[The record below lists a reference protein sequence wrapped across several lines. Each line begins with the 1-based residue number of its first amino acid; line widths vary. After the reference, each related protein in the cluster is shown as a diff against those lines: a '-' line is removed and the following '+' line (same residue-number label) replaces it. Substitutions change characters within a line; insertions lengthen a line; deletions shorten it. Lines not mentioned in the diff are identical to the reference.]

1 MTTPDLA
8 HDLDLV
14 CLSHLRW
21 NSVFQ
26 RPQHLLT
33 RFASRRRV
41 FYIEEPVIADGEPT
55 LRLTSHAG
63 VTIATPQL
71 PPRIASGPDRD
82 AAMRRLLDDCLTRHH
97 VRRFIAWYYT
107 PMALAFSAHLA
118 ADLVVYDCMDE
129 LSAFAQAPP
138 AMRTFETALFARA
151 DVVFTGG
158 RSLYESKRTC
168 HRNVHAMPSSVDVP
182 HFATARRAALDPDDQ
197 QPIGRPRLGYFGVID
212 ERMDL
217 PLLAAVA
224 DARPEWQI
232 VMLGPVVKIDPATL
246 PQRPNLHYLGPKR
259 YEELPR
265 YIGFWN
271 VALMPF
277 ARNESTR
284 FISPT
289 KTPEYLAAGK
299 PVVSTSIRDVVRP
312 YGKRGLVR
320 IADEPADFVR
330 ACAEAMDEDP
340 VARMMAADAFLKT
353 TSWDRTWAQMC
364 RLMVL
369 AHQARRTAS
378 RAALGVAAPGA
389 EPTSTPHL
397 SA

>member
-138 AMRTFETALFARA
+138 AI
-151 DVVFTGG
+151 
-158 RSLYESKRTC
+158 RSYEAAEQRRC
-168 HRNVHAMPSSVDVP
+168 RVHRRP
-182 HFATARRAALDPDDQ
+182 
-197 QPIGRPRLGYFGVID
+197 QPL
-212 ERMDL
+212 
-217 PLLAAVA
+217 
-224 DARPEWQI
+224 
-232 VMLGPVVKIDPATL
+232 
-246 PQRPNLHYLGPKR
+246 
-259 YEELPR
+259 
-265 YIGFWN
+265 
-271 VALMPF
+271 
-277 ARNESTR
+277 
-284 FISPT
+284 
-289 KTPEYLAAGK
+289 
-299 PVVSTSIRDVVRP
+299 
-312 YGKRGLVR
+312 
-320 IADEPADFVR
+320 
-330 ACAEAMDEDP
+330 
-340 VARMMAADAFLKT
+340 
-353 TSWDRTWAQMC
+353 
-364 RLMVL
+364 
-369 AHQARRTAS
+369 
-378 RAALGVAAPGA
+378 
-389 EPTSTPHL
+389 
-397 SA
+397 